1 MSRAMIAR
9 ANVVFKIL
17 LNSIP
22 LGVRVSEMNLAM
34 EMSVNISERKENP
47 TLALSHL

>member
-1 MSRAMIAR
+1 MIAR
-9 ANVVFKIL
+9 ANTEFRTL

-34 EMSVNISERKENP
+34 EMNVNINEMKEKP
-47 TLALSHL
+47 TLALSHLLRYR